1 MKHPPKPSTG
11 MEVLAGFVDRVTF
24 HNAENGFCVLR
35 VKARG
40 QRDPITVVG
49 HAAVISAGEF
59 VQASGLWTNGNAA
72 LNSTPFVRWRHPL
85 AKARLRRP
93 ESPLVLSLFSRKERS

>member
-1 MKHPPKPSTG
+1 
-11 MEVLAGFVDRVTF
+11 LAGLVDRVTF
-24 HNAENGFCVLR
+24 HNDENGFCVLR

-59 VQASGLWTNGNAA
+59 LQTERQVDNDR
-72 LNSTPFVRWRHPL
+72 P
-85 AKARLRRP
+85 RRP
-93 ESPLVLSLFSRKERS
+93 VQSLVPQGDGADHEAGRGHVGADVRS